1 MEENK
6 IEYSPQALAAAPREE
21 LRRMLTEQLH
31 KNVSEI
37 DGDLV
42 RRLMA
47 ELERRG
53 PDPAF
58 TDDQAVEAACEKFR
72 GTGNRKRKL
81 WYQSWMLKVASV
93 VLILAILFFALPP
106 ATQAGNLQDV
116 LGWWSDSVFQ
126 FITPGKQP
134 HMQDYVYETDHPGL
148 QQLYDTVKKAGIT
161 TPIVPRRMSLEFE
174 LTDLK
179 SKQIQEDTFID
190 AHFTKGE
197 HSVLVSIIG
206 HSDEA
211 AFQHEKDPEYIDI
224 WGINGCNHY
233 VIANEEQ
240 WIVTWINEGI
250 KCTIVADCPE
260 EDVYDMIKSI
270 YTSEA

>member
-58 TDDQAVEAACEKFR
+58 TDDQAVDAACEKFR
-72 GTGNRKRKL
+72 GTGNRKRKR

-134 HMQDYVYETDHPGL
+134 HTQDYVYETDHPGL
-148 QQLYDTVKKAGIT
+148 QQLYDTVKKAGII
-161 TPIVPRRMSLEFE
+161 TPIVPRRMSEGFE
-174 LTDLK
+174 LTYLD
-179 SKQIQEDTFID
+179 SVQIRGESFID
-190 AHFTKGE
+190 ATFVKGE
-197 HSVLVSIIG
+197 QFIVISIID
-206 HSDEA
+206 HSDET
-211 AFQHEKDPEYIDI
+211 AFQHEKDPVDATI
-224 WGINGCNHY
+224 WGMNGCNHF
-233 VIANEEQ
+233 VIANEGR
-240 WIVTWINEGI
+240 WTVTWVNKKTE
-250 KCTIVADCPE
+250 CTVSADCPE